1 MSFFGLG
8 RVVTVDLTHALGEAQ
23 RVASVK
29 SDRGNLETL
38 PVFTD
43 KETIAG
49 HVHLSPAP
57 GKQIDHLGV
66 KIEVLGQTELYF
78 DRGDAHD
85 FVSLVRELV
94 NPGEF
99 AGPLS
104 VPFEFKEVSLPH
116 ESYRGINVRVRYLLR
131 VTVTRGYGGT
141 ATRDF
146 PFVVRLLDPPPE
158 INTGIKMEVAR
169 NS

>member
-1 MSFFGLG
+1 M
-8 RVVTVDLTHALGEAQ
+8 TVDLTHAAGEAQ

-99 AGPLS
+99 NGPLS
-104 VPFEFKEVSLPH
+104 VPFEFKNVALAARELPRH
-116 ESYRGINVRVRYLLR
+116 KRSGAVRTESHSKRE
-131 VTVTRGYGGT
+131 GT
-141 ATRDF
+141 EARWF
-146 PFVVRLLDPPPE
+146 PISRF
-158 INTGIKMEVAR
+158 
-169 NS
+169 